1 MGGAGSGEHTSGGHM
16 PQPHGLL
23 ALQRGETGRGPEQGP
38 LNCWSFEQGTLLPRP
53 IGEIK

>member
-23 ALQRGETGRGPEQGP
+23 GRGPEQGP